1 MLFMQTQKL
10 PGAIGEASFGEC
22 YFQQWPWRISEEVI
36 LQGLRKTVEIF
47 IQNSRQVD
55 KNRTL
60 IDGSQMGGLFK
71 NEHFII
77 EDFLKVEM
85 QQMPWF

>member
-1 MLFMQTQKL
+1 MLFMPTQKL
-10 PGAIGEASFGEC
+10 PGAIGEASLGEC

-36 LQGLRKTVEIF
+36 LRGLRKTMEIF
-47 IQNSRQVD
+47 TQNSRQVD

-71 NEHFII
+71 DEHFII

>member
-10 PGAIGEASFGEC
+10 PGAIGKHLSVSVIFS
-22 YFQQWPWRISEEVI
+22 PVTLKVSEEVI
-36 LQGLRKTVEIF
+36 LEGPRKTMEIF

-85 QQMPWF
+85 QQMP